1 MIRAFDQIVDV
12 EAKGRNGYFKV
23 ARAVTFATED
33 GKYADICFYSKR
45 QGDSAPL
52 IIKGDPAALK
62 ALLVLL
68 YNSI

>member
-1 MIRAFDQIVDV
+1 MVRTIDQVAEV

-23 ARAVTFATED
+23 DRAVAFVTDD

-52 IIKGDPAALK
+52 VIKGDPAALK
-62 ALLVLL
+62 ALLGLL

>member
-23 ARAVTFATED
+23 DRAVAFVTED

-52 IIKGDPAALK
+52 VIKGEPAALK
-62 ALLVLL
+62 ALLGLL